1 MIDIKKIRS
10 DFPIFSQLRNNN
22 PFIYFDNAA
31 TTQKPKTVVDSIYNF
46 YTKYNSNIQRGLY
59 FFADKAGSEFENS
72 RKLIGDFLNA
82 SHTEEI
88 IFTSGTT
95 QSINMV
101 AFGYLKQLASAG
113 DEVLIG
119 EMEHH
124 ANIVPWQVACAKM
137 GLKLTTIK
145 CCENGKLDLVDFKKK
160 LNQNVKLVAIQHVS
174 NITGHKN
181 NVKKIG
187 DLCKKNN
194 SIVFVDG
201 AQAVSNQIT
210 DVQNLN
216 CDFYCFSGHKLFG
229 PNGVGVLFG
238 KKHLLDIMDP
248 VNFGGNMINTV
259 SFSKTTFGELPQK
272 LEAGTPN
279 IAGVIGL
286 GAAIK
291 YINDIGMENI
301 SNSEK
306 ILAKK
311 LWDGLSSNKHI
322 VLSAKDCPNK
332 PICSFNV
339 KNKHHYDVGSILDE
353 MNICVRTGKL
363 CAQTAISKLNVSGLI
378 RVSLCFYNTEKE
390 IDFFIKSLNKAIK
403 FL

>member
-72 RKLIGDFLNA
+72 RKLISDFLNA

-124 ANIVPWQVACAKM
+124 ANIVPWQVACSKI
-137 GLKLTTIK
+137 GLKLTIIK
-145 CCENGKLDLVDFKKK
+145 CCENGKLDLEDLKKK

-201 AQAVSNQIT
+201 AQAISSQIT

-311 LWDGLSSNKHI
+311 LWNGLSSNKHI